1 MGTLAF
7 ITGAIRRVASLR
19 RRAGVVEARC
29 AGSAPLPSERRLE
42 RSSLPFQRGPCFAAG
57 AGRPSE
63 LDRTLAVLARGNSLK
78 RCRHNPMGWRKRWA
92 ADLARARDASGP
104 RTLKLFDKLK

>member
-19 RRAGVVEARC
+19 RRAGVVAARC

-42 RSSLPFQRGPCFAAG
+42 RSSPLFQRIPCIVAG
-57 AGRPSE
+57 TGRPSE
-63 LDRTLAVLARGNSLK
+63 LDRTLAVLARGNSRK
-78 RCRHNPMGWRKRWA
+78 RCRHDPMGWRKRWA
-92 ADLARARDASGP
+92 ADLVRAREASGP
-104 RTLKLFDKLK
+104 QTLKLFDKLK